1 MNEMEKT
8 LKLIDAGFTAEEIR
22 NMAKAPEAEAEEEA
36 AKAGDVNP
44 PIGAAED
51 KGAPES
57 TAAET
62 SEEAKAWLKNITKEL
77 DDHIAKLKEAYQN
90 YNIIQQS
97 NQPPKTQ
104 ETGVQALASLVAPSA
119 IYQKGENE

>member
-1 MNEMEKT
+1 M
-8 LKLIDAGFTAEEIR
+8 
-22 NMAKAPEAEAEEEA
+22 
-36 AKAGDVNP
+36 
-44 PIGAAED
+44 
-51 KGAPES
+51 
-57 TAAET
+57 
-62 SEEAKAWLKNITKEL
+62 KEL

-90 YNIIQQS
+90 YNIIQQN